1 MLADAIVYV
10 PAPPILDGISLLIGA
25 FFFYSLA
32 HPERVK
38 NRTQFWA
45 VFAVLIL
52 LVLFYTLR
60 LMLYNAPGGQV
71 FTGIFIGLLQVAGL
85 VLTVMYFGGL
95 TVRELGEELTEAADE
110 FRRGGE
116 PAKPRIV
123 PLTGA
128 QPKPRD
134 EPIDVPP
141 RVSIDLPKS
150 PDEPRIP
157 LD

>member
-85 VLTVMYFGGL
+85 VLTVMPGSSSPCDRFCRL
-95 TVRELGEELTEAADE
+95 AACFITLSRD
-110 FRRGGE
+110 RSSPHRL
-116 PAKPRIV
+116 RIS
-123 PLTGA
+123 TSSS
-128 QPKPRD
+128 D
-134 EPIDVPP
+134 TT
-141 RVSIDLPKS
+141 
-150 PDEPRIP
+150 
-157 LD
+157 